1 MQHHNNISI
10 HPSTTIIVVIPCY
23 NEPNLVKSLQSLYD
37 CEPTQTNVEVITV
50 INSSEADSKEVL
62 EQNQYSLNEALAW
75 SSNHQR
81 ANIHFSFIEATGLPK
96 KDAGVGLA
104 RKIGMDEAYNRLAS
118 TGKTDGIIVCYDAD
132 ATCAKNYL
140 SAIETHFN
148 QHPKSVGCSIYY
160 EHPIEGNE
168 FPQRIYDGIIQYE
181 LHLRYYKEALHYVG
195 LPYAFHTVG
204 SSMAVRAA
212 IYHKQGGMNKRKA
225 GEDFYFLQKV
235 IPLGNFTEINTT
247 TVFPSPRI
255 SERVPFGTGRAMQQ
269 WTNSEDET
277 LFTYNF
283 NSFKELKIF
292 FDTSELLFSNDEI
305 PLPKS
310 VSAFLKENDFESNL
324 KKIRANATNSKHFKE
339 LLFKWFNAFK
349 TLKFLHFCR
358 DNFYQNQPI
367 DEAANVLLKTIN
379 LEEQQSMK
387 DLLLKYRA
395 LQLKKS

>member
-1 MQHHNNISI
+1 MQHHNNIPI

-23 NEPNLVKSLQSLYD
+23 NESNLVKSLQSLYD

-75 SSNHQR
+75 SSTHQR
-81 ANIHFSFIEATGLPK
+81 DKIHFSFIEATGLPK

-104 RKIGMDEAYNRLAS
+104 RKIGMDEAYNRLA
-118 TGKTDGIIVCYDAD
+118 

-140 SAIETHFN
+140 SAIESHFN
-148 QHPKSVGCSIYY
+148 QHPKSVGCSIYF
-160 EHPIEGNE
+160 EHPIDGNE
-168 FPQRIYDGIIQYE
+168 FSQRIYDGIIQYE

-269 WTNSEDET
+269 WTNNNDET

-292 FDTSELLFSNDEI
+292 FDTSELLFSDDEI

-310 VSAFLKENDFESNL
+310 VLAFLKENDFESNL
-324 KKIRANATNSKHFKE
+324 KRIRANATNSKHFKE

-358 DNFYQNQPI
+358 DNFHINQPI
-367 DEAANVLLKTIN
+367 NEAANIVLKTIN

-387 DLLLKYRA
+387 DLLLKYRN
-395 LQLKKS
+395 LQITK

>member
-1 MQHHNNISI
+1 VQHHNNISI

-75 SSNHQR
+75 SSTHQR
-81 ANIHFSFIEATGLPK
+81 DKIHFSFIEATGLPK

-118 TGKTDGIIVCYDAD
+118 IDNKDGIIVCFDAD

-140 SAIETHFN
+140 SAIESHFN

-160 EHPIEGNE
+160 EHPIDGNE
-168 FPQRIYDGIIQYE
+168 FPQQIYDGIIQYE
-181 LHLRYYKEALHYVG
+181 LHLRYYKEALHYIG

-204 SSMAVRAA
+204 SSMVVRAA

-269 WTNSEDET
+269 WTNNNDEI

-292 FDTSELLFSNDEI
+292 FDTSELLFFDDEI

-310 VSAFLKENDFESNL
+310 VLAFLKENDFESNL

-358 DNFYQNQPI
+358 DNFHQNQPI
-367 DEAANVLLKTIN
+367 NEAANVLLRTIN

-387 DLLLKYRA
+387 VLLLKYRN
-395 LQLKKS
+395 LQITK